1 MLGATEL
8 KGIKFGMKHAAFC
21 AAALCIA
28 MSAAGCAKLKA
39 RDHLNQGV
47 NSFKTGNYSQA
58 ADEFHLA
65 IDADPTCGTARL
77 YLATAYM
84 QQYVP
89 GTDTPENKKFWQAS
103 MDEFQHVLDS
113 NPTKEDRLLASQSIA
128 NLYFQVGN
136 AKGPDSA
143 ASLEKAA
150 EWNRKVTELDPK
162 NKEAFYTL
170 GVIPWLQFLTPD
182 REARN
187 DLHMAPEEENPLKPD
202 TKKSTLKADLKAK
215 YWQSLTDGI
224 ENEKK
229 ALAIDP
235 MYENAMSYMNLL
247 IRYRAD
253 LDDTK
258 EQYTADVKE
267 ANDWVEKA
275 LDTQKIK
282 AKQKADALASGASP
296 SE

>member
-1 MLGATEL
+1 MIGTW
-8 KGIKFGMKHAAFC
+8 GIKSARLGVKSAALFS
-21 AAALCIA
+21 AVLCIA
-28 MSAAGCAKLKA
+28 TLGAGCNKLKA
-39 RDHLNQGV
+39 RDHLVQGE
-47 NSFKTGNYSQA
+47 NAFKSGSYSQA
-58 ADEFHLA
+58 ADEFNLA
-65 IDADPTCGTARL
+65 IAADPTFGTARL

-89 GTDTPENKKFWQAS
+89 GTDTAENKKFWQTA
-103 MDEFQHVLDS
+103 MDEFQTVLKDDP
-113 NPTKEDRLLASQSIA
+113 NNLLATQSIA

-143 ASLEKAA
+143 ENLTKAA
-150 EWNRKVTELDPK
+150 EWNKKVIAIDPK
-162 NKEAFYTL
+162 NKEAYYTL
-170 GVIPWLQFLTPD
+170 GVIPWLEFLTPQ

-187 DLHMAPEEENPLKPD
+187 ELHMSPEEENPLKPD

-215 YWQSLTDGI
+215 YWQPLTDGI

-235 MYENAMSYMNLL
+235 QYENAMSYMNLL

-258 EQYTADVKE
+258 EQYTADLKE

-275 LDTQKIK
+275 LETTK
-282 AKQKADALASGASP
+282 AKAKAKAAALASGATP
-296 SE
+296 TE